1 MENLG
6 NEKMKQFIKNWSLPL
21 TMLLGI
27 CLYLIAHALHLPD
40 AVKTNINAG
49 IKIVQPVLIFCMLYL
64 SFCKIDFN
72 QLRLRPWHGYL
83 LLFQIGMM
91 GLLSVVLRYMP
102 HSNLFII
109 IECLLACIICPT
121 ATASVVI
128 VEKLKGN
135 TATLLMYNILI
146 NLSVALTVPVF
157 IPIFMQG
164 EIGFAETFRAIVAQV
179 CPVLMI
185 PLILARLT
193 NQFLPKLRDKIREV
207 KDLAFYLW
215 IVALALAMATAT
227 RAFAHTNMDA
237 YTLLGIMAITA
248 TACLMQFFIG
258 RKIGKPFGDSISA
271 GQALGQKNTVFVI
284 WLAYTFMDPI
294 CAVAGGFYSI
304 WHNTVN
310 SWQLYRQNKLE

>member
-1 MENLG
+1 
-6 NEKMKQFIKNWSLPL
+6 MKQFIKNWSLPL

-27 CLYLIAHALHLPD
+27 CLYVIAHALQLPSE
-40 AVKTNINAG
+40 VKAHVNDG
-49 IKIVQPVLIFCMLYL
+49 IKIVQPTLIFLMLYL
-64 SFCKIDFN
+64 SFCKIDFK

-83 LLFQIGMM
+83 LLCQIGTMA
-91 GLLSVVLRYMP
+91 LLSVILHFMP
-102 HSNLFII
+102 HSNGFILL
-109 IECLLACIICPT
+109 ECLLACFICPT

-128 VEKLKGN
+128 VEKLNGN
-135 TATLLMYNILI
+135 PATLLMYNILI
-146 NLSVALTVPVF
+146 NLSVAITVPVF
-157 IPIFMQG
+157 IPLFVTND
-164 EIGFAETFRAIVAQV
+164 IGFVDTLTSIVKQV

-193 NQFLPKLRDKIREV
+193 NRFLPKLRDKIRQV

-215 IVALALAMATAT
+215 MVALALAMATAS
-227 RAFAHTNMDA
+227 RAFAHTEIDIL
-237 YTLLGIMAITA
+237 TLLGIMGVTA
-248 TACLMQFFIG
+248 VACLLQFFIG

-271 GQALGQKNTVFVI
+271 GQAFGQKNTVFVI

-310 SWQLYRQNKLE
+310 SWQLYKNNR

>member
-1 MENLG
+1 
-6 NEKMKQFIKNWSLPL
+6 MKQFIKNWSLPL

-27 CLYLIAHALHLPD
+27 CLYVIAHALHLPD
-40 AVKTNINAG
+40 AVKTNINNG
-49 IKIVQPVLIFCMLYL
+49 IKIVQPALIFSMLYL
-64 SFCKIDFN
+64 SFCKIDFK
-72 QLRLRPWHGYL
+72 QLRLRPWHGLL

-91 GLLSVVLRYMP
+91 GLLSLLLRYLP
-102 HSNLFII
+102 HSNGFILL
-109 IECLLACIICPT
+109 ECLLACLICPT

-128 VEKLKGN
+128 VEKLNGN
-135 TATLLMYNILI
+135 PATLLMYNILI
-146 NLSVALTVPVF
+146 NISVALTVPVF
-157 IPIFMQG
+157 IPLFMQG
-164 EIGFAETFRAIVAQV
+164 EVGFSETFGAIVAQV

-185 PLILARLT
+185 PLVLARLT
-193 NQFLPKLRDKIREV
+193 NRFLPKLRDKIRQV

-215 IVALALAMATAT
+215 MVALALAMATAS
-227 RAFAHTNMDA
+227 RAFAHTQIDFM
-237 YTLLGIMAITA
+237 TLLGIIGVTA
-248 TACLMQFFIG
+248 AACLMQFYIG

>member
-1 MENLG
+1 MLN
-6 NEKMKQFIKNWSLPL
+6 FIKNWSLPF
-21 TMLLGI
+21 TMCLGVLAYI
-27 CLYLIAHALHLPD
+27 VARALGLPTE
-40 AVKTNINAG
+40 VKESINDG
-49 IKIVQPVLIFCMLYL
+49 IKIVQPMLIFCMLYI
-64 SFCKIDFN
+64 SFCKIDFK

-83 LLFQIGMM
+83 LLVQIGMM
-91 GLLSVVLRYMP
+91 GLLSTVLHFMP
-102 HSNLFII
+102 HSNWFII
-109 IECLLACIICPT
+109 LECMLACFICPT

-135 TATLLMYNILI
+135 PATLLMYNILI
-146 NLSVALTVPVF
+146 NISVALTVPVF
-157 IPIFMQG
+157 IPLFVQN
-164 EIGFAETFRAIVAQV
+164 EIGFTETFTSIVKQV

-193 NQFLPKLRDKIREV
+193 SRYLPKLRDKITQI

-215 IVALALAMATAT
+215 MVALGLAMATAS
-227 RAFAHTNMDA
+227 RAFANTQIDF
-237 YTLLGIMAITA
+237 YTVLGILLITA
-248 TACLMQFFIG
+248 TACLLQFFIG
-258 RKIGKPFGDSISA
+258 RRIGKVFGDQISA

-310 SWQLYRQNKLE
+310 SIQLYRHNNKGTK

>member
-1 MENLG
+1 
-6 NEKMKQFIKNWSLPL
+6 MKQFIKNWSLPIVMCL
-21 TMLLGI
+21 GVLLYI
-27 CLYLIAHALHLPD
+27 IAHALQLPT
-40 AVKTNINAG
+40 AVKDSINNG
-49 IKIVQPVLIFCMLYL
+49 IKIVQPALIFSMLYL
-64 SFCKIDFN
+64 SFCKIDFK

-83 LLFQIGMM
+83 LLVQIGIM
-91 GLLSVVLRYMP
+91 GLLSTLLHFLP
-102 HSNLFII
+102 HNNWFILL
-109 IECLLACIICPT
+109 ECSLACFICPT

-135 TATLLMYNILI
+135 PATLLMYNILI
-146 NLSVALTVPVF
+146 NLSVAVTVPIF
-157 IPIFMQG
+157 IPLFVQN
-164 EIGFAETFRAIVAQV
+164 EVGFLETFTSIVKQV

-193 NQFLPKLRDKIREV
+193 NRYLPKLRDQIRKA
-207 KDLAFYLW
+207 KDAAFYLW
-215 IVALALAMATAT
+215 MIALALAMATAT
-227 RAFAHTNMDA
+227 RAFAHTNIDLM
-237 YTLLGIMAITA
+237 TVIGIMVITAIT
-248 TACLMQFFIG
+248 CLFQFYVG

-310 SWQLYRQNKLE
+310 SIQLYRNK

>member
-1 MENLG
+1 
-6 NEKMKQFIKNWSLPL
+6 MKQFIKNWSLPIVMCL
-21 TMLLGI
+21 GVLLYI
-27 CLYLIAHALHLPD
+27 IAHALQLPTAAKD
-40 AVKTNINAG
+40 SINNG
-49 IKIVQPVLIFCMLYL
+49 IKIVQPALIFSMLYL
-64 SFCKIDFN
+64 SFCKIDFK

-83 LLFQIGMM
+83 LLVQIGIM
-91 GLLSVVLRYMP
+91 GLLSTLLHFLP
-102 HSNLFII
+102 HNNWFILL
-109 IECLLACIICPT
+109 ECSLACFICPT

-135 TATLLMYNILI
+135 PATLLMYNILI
-146 NLSVALTVPVF
+146 NLSVAVTVPIF
-157 IPIFMQG
+157 IPLFVQN
-164 EIGFAETFRAIVAQV
+164 EVGFLETFTSIVKQV

-193 NQFLPKLRDKIREV
+193 NRFLPTLRDKIRKA

-215 IVALALAMATAT
+215 MVALALAMATAS
-227 RAFAHTNMDA
+227 RAFAHTDIDA
-237 YTLLGIMAITA
+237 LTVLGIMAITA
-248 TACLMQFFIG
+248 FTCLLQFFIG

-310 SWQLYRQNKLE
+310 SIQLYRNK

>member
-1 MENLG
+1 
-6 NEKMKQFIKNWSLPL
+6 
-21 TMLLGI
+21 MLLGI
-27 CLYLIAHALHLPD
+27 CLYVVAHALHLPD
-40 AVKTNINAG
+40 AVKTTINNG
-49 IKIVQPVLIFCMLYL
+49 IKIVQPALIFSMLYL

-72 QLRLRPWHGYL
+72 QLRLRPWHGFL

-91 GLLSVVLRYMP
+91 GVLSVVLRYLP
-102 HSNLFII
+102 HSNFYLIV
-109 IECLLACIICPT
+109 ECLLACIICPT

-135 TATLLMYNILI
+135 PATLLMYNILI
-146 NLSVALTVPVF
+146 NLSVAVTVPVF

-164 EIGFAETFRAIVAQV
+164 EVGFLETFKAIVAQV

-193 NQFLPKLRDKIREV
+193 DRFLPTLRDKIRQV

-215 IVALALAMATAT
+215 MVALALAMATAT
-227 RAFAHTNMDA
+227 RAFAHTAIDGT
-237 YTLLGIMAITA
+237 TLLGIMGITA
-248 TACLMQFFIG
+248 AACLMQFFIG

-310 SWQLYRQNKLE
+310 SWQLYKNIHH

>member
-1 MENLG
+1 
-6 NEKMKQFIKNWSLPL
+6 MKQFIKNWSLPIVMCL
-21 TMLLGI
+21 GVLLYI
-27 CLYLIAHALHLPD
+27 IAHALQLPT
-40 AVKTNINAG
+40 AVKDSINNG
-49 IKIVQPVLIFCMLYL
+49 IKIVQPALIFSMLYL
-64 SFCKIDFN
+64 SFCKIDFK

-83 LLFQIGMM
+83 LLVQIGIM
-91 GLLSVVLRYMP
+91 GLLSTLLHFLP
-102 HSNLFII
+102 HNNWFILL
-109 IECLLACIICPT
+109 ECSLACFICPT

-135 TATLLMYNILI
+135 PATLLMYNILI
-146 NLSVALTVPVF
+146 NLSVAVTVPIF
-157 IPIFMQG
+157 IPFFVQN
-164 EIGFAETFRAIVAQV
+164 EVGFLETFTSIVKQV

-193 NQFLPKLRDKIREV
+193 NRYLPKLRDQIRKA
-207 KDLAFYLW
+207 KDAAFYLW
-215 IVALALAMATAT
+215 MVALALAMATAT
-227 RAFAHTNMDA
+227 RAFAHTNIDLM
-237 YTLLGIMAITA
+237 TVIGIMVITAIT
-248 TACLMQFFIG
+248 CLFQFYVG

-310 SWQLYRQNKLE
+310 SIQLYRNK

>member
-1 MENLG
+1 
-6 NEKMKQFIKNWSLPL
+6 MKQFIKNWSLPIVMCL
-21 TMLLGI
+21 GVLLYI
-27 CLYLIAHALHLPD
+27 IAHALQLPT
-40 AVKTNINAG
+40 AVKDSINNG
-49 IKIVQPVLIFCMLYL
+49 IKIVQPALIFSMLYL
-64 SFCKIDFN
+64 SFCKIDFK

-83 LLFQIGMM
+83 LLVQIVIM
-91 GLLSVVLRYMP
+91 GLLSTLLHFLP
-102 HSNLFII
+102 HNNWFILL
-109 IECLLACIICPT
+109 ECSLACFICPT

-135 TATLLMYNILI
+135 PATLLMYNILI
-146 NLSVALTVPVF
+146 NLSVAVTVPIF
-157 IPIFMQG
+157 IPLFVQN
-164 EIGFAETFRAIVAQV
+164 EVGFLETFTSIVKQV

-193 NQFLPKLRDKIREV
+193 NRYLPKLRDQIRKA
-207 KDLAFYLW
+207 KDAAFYLW
-215 IVALALAMATAT
+215 MIALALAMATAT
-227 RAFAHTNMDA
+227 RAFAHTNIDLM
-237 YTLLGIMAITA
+237 TVIGIMVITAIT
-248 TACLMQFFIG
+248 CLFQFYVG

-310 SWQLYRQNKLE
+310 SIQLYRNK

>member
-1 MENLG
+1 
-6 NEKMKQFIKNWSLPL
+6 MKQFIKNWSLPL

-27 CLYLIAHALHLPD
+27 CLYVVAHALHLPD
-40 AVKTNINAG
+40 AVKTTINNG
-49 IKIVQPVLIFCMLYL
+49 IKIVQPALIFSMLYL

-72 QLRLRPWHGYL
+72 QLRLRPWHGFL

-91 GLLSVVLRYMP
+91 GVLSVVLRYLP
-102 HSNLFII
+102 HSNFYLIV
-109 IECLLACIICPT
+109 ECLLACIICPT

-135 TATLLMYNILI
+135 PATLLMYNILI
-146 NLSVALTVPVF
+146 NLSVAVTVPVF

-164 EIGFAETFRAIVAQV
+164 EVGFLETFKAIVAQV

-193 NQFLPKLRDKIREV
+193 DRFLPTLRDKIRQV

-215 IVALALAMATAT
+215 MVALALAMATAT
-227 RAFAHTNMDA
+227 RAFAHTAIDGT
-237 YTLLGIMAITA
+237 TLLGIMGITA
-248 TACLMQFFIG
+248 AACLMQFFIG

-310 SWQLYRQNKLE
+310 SWQLYKNIHH

>member
-1 MENLG
+1 
-6 NEKMKQFIKNWSLPL
+6 MKQFIKNWSLPIVMCL
-21 TMLLGI
+21 GVLLYI
-27 CLYLIAHALHLPD
+27 IAHALQLPT
-40 AVKTNINAG
+40 AVKDSINNG
-49 IKIVQPVLIFCMLYL
+49 IKIVQPALIFSMLYL
-64 SFCKIDFN
+64 SFCKIDFK

-83 LLFQIGMM
+83 LLVQIGIM
-91 GLLSVVLRYMP
+91 GLLSTLLHFLP
-102 HSNLFII
+102 HNNWFILL
-109 IECLLACIICPT
+109 ECSLACFICPT

-135 TATLLMYNILI
+135 PATLLMYNILI
-146 NLSVALTVPVF
+146 NLSVAVTVPIF
-157 IPIFMQG
+157 IPLFVQN
-164 EIGFAETFRAIVAQV
+164 EVGFLETFTSIVKQV

-193 NQFLPKLRDKIREV
+193 NRFLPTLRDKIRKA

-215 IVALALAMATAT
+215 MVALALAMATAS
-227 RAFAHTNMDA
+227 RAFAHTDIDA
-237 YTLLGIMAITA
+237 LTVLGIMAITA
-248 TACLMQFFIG
+248 FTCLLQFFIG

-310 SWQLYRQNKLE
+310 SIQLYRNK

>member
-1 MENLG
+1 
-6 NEKMKQFIKNWSLPL
+6 MKQFIKNWSLPIVMCL
-21 TMLLGI
+21 GVLLYI
-27 CLYLIAHALHLPD
+27 IAHALQLPT
-40 AVKTNINAG
+40 AVKDSINNG
-49 IKIVQPVLIFCMLYL
+49 IKIVQPALIFSMLYL
-64 SFCKIDFN
+64 SFCKIDFS
-72 QLRLRPWHGYL
+72 QLRLKAWHGYL
-83 LLFQIGMM
+83 LLVQIGTMA
-91 GLLSVVLRYMP
+91 LLSTVLHFMP
-102 HSNLFII
+102 HTNGFILL
-109 IECLLACIICPT
+109 ECMLACFICPT

-135 TATLLMYNILI
+135 PATLLMYNILI
-146 NLSVALTVPVF
+146 NLSVAVTVPIF
-157 IPIFMQG
+157 IPLFVQN
-164 EIGFAETFRAIVAQV
+164 EVGFLETFTSIVKQV

-193 NQFLPKLRDKIREV
+193 NRFLPTLRDKIRKA

-215 IVALALAMATAT
+215 MIALALAMATAS
-227 RAFAHTNMDA
+227 RAFAHTDIDA
-237 YTLLGIMAITA
+237 LTVLGIMAITA
-248 TACLMQFFIG
+248 FTCLLQFFIG

-310 SWQLYRQNKLE
+310 SIQLYRNK

>member
-1 MENLG
+1 
-6 NEKMKQFIKNWSLPL
+6 MKQFIKNWSLPIV
-21 TMLLGI
+21 MCIGILLYI
-27 CLYLIAHALHLPD
+27 VAHALHLPQAAKD
-40 AVKTNINAG
+40 SINHG
-49 IKIVQPVLIFCMLYL
+49 IKIVQPVLIFTMLYL
-64 SFCKIDFN
+64 SFCKIDFK

-83 LLFQIGMM
+83 LLTQIGIMA
-91 GLLSVVLRYMP
+91 LLSTVLHFMP
-102 HSNLFII
+102 RSTAFILV
-109 IECLLACIICPT
+109 ECVLACFICPT

-135 TATLLMYNILI
+135 PATLLMYNILI
-146 NLSVALTVPVF
+146 NLLVAITVPLF
-157 IPIFMQG
+157 IPLFVQN
-164 EIGFAETFRAIVAQV
+164 EVGFSQTLTHIVKQV

-185 PLILARLT
+185 PLVLARLT
-193 NQFLPKLRDKIREV
+193 NQFLPRLRDYLRGL

-215 IVALALAMATAT
+215 MVALALAMATAT
-227 RAFAHTNMDA
+227 RAFAHTHIDA
-237 YTLLGIMAITA
+237 YTVLGIMAVTA
-248 TACLMQFFIG
+248 FTCLFQFYIG

-310 SWQLYRQNKLE
+310 SIQLYRHNQSGKA

>member
-1 MENLG
+1 
-6 NEKMKQFIKNWSLPL
+6 MKQFIKNWSLPL

-27 CLYLIAHALHLPD
+27 CLYVVAHALQLPD
-40 AVKTNINAG
+40 AAKTTINNG
-49 IKIVQPVLIFCMLYL
+49 IKIVQPSLIFLMLYL
-64 SFCKIDFN
+64 SFCKIDFS
-72 QLRLRPWHGYL
+72 QLRLRPWHGFL

-91 GLLSVVLRYMP
+91 GLLSVVLRYLP
-102 HSNLFII
+102 HSNLFIWV
-109 IECLLACIICPT
+109 ECLLACFICPT

-135 TATLLMYNILI
+135 PATLLMYNILI
-146 NLSVALTVPVF
+146 NLSVALTVPIF

-164 EIGFAETFRAIVAQV
+164 EVGFLETFKAIVAQV

-185 PLILARLT
+185 PLVLARLT
-193 NQFLPKLRDKIREV
+193 NKFLPTLRDKIREV

-215 IVALALAMATAT
+215 MVALALAMATAT
-227 RAFAHTNMDA
+227 RAFAHTAIDWS
-237 YTLLGIMAITA
+237 TLLGIIAVTA
-248 TACLMQFFIG
+248 AACLMQFFIG

-310 SWQLYRQNKLE
+310 SWQLYKNGLKK